1 VTRKFGIFASYPEA
15 INQPITKY
23 KGTMSGVNKV
33 ILVGRLGKDPDVR
46 NLENGATVA
55 NFTMATSETYKD
67 KTTGE
72 RKEITEWHNIV
83 LWRGLADVAAKY
95 LHKGDMVYIEGKL
108 RTRSWE
114 KEGVT
119 RYTTEIVGDN
129 MTMLNTRPSGGNQE
143 YSSPPRGSSASSEET
158 GTPSLRDKPSAEST
172 TDDLPF

>member
-1 VTRKFGIFASYPEA
+1 
-15 INQPITKY
+15 
-23 KGTMSGVNKV
+23 MSGVNKV
-33 ILVGRLGKDPDVR
+33 ILVGRLGKDPEVR
-46 NLENGATVA
+46 NLENGAVVA

-67 KTTGE
+67 KTSGE

-83 LWRGLADVAAKY
+83 LWRGLAEIAAKY

-119 RYTTEIVGDN
+119 RYTTEIIGDN
-129 MTMLNTRPSGGNQE
+129 MTMLSTRPGGA
-143 YSSPPRGSSASSEET
+143 GSSQERSAPNTFSNSSSGNEVVT
-158 GTPSLRDKPSAEST
+158 DNA

>member
-1 VTRKFGIFASYPEA
+1 
-15 INQPITKY
+15 
-23 KGTMSGVNKV
+23 MSGVNKV
-33 ILVGRLGKDPDVR
+33 ILVGRLGKDPEVR

-55 NFTMATSETYKD
+55 NFTMATSESYKD
-67 KTTGE
+67 KTTNE

-83 LWRGLADVAAKY
+83 LWRGLADIAAKY
-95 LHKGDMVYIEGKL
+95 LHKGDMIYVEGKL

-129 MTMLNTRPSGGNQE
+129 MTMLSTQRSGGGGGGNSE
-143 YSSPPRGSSASSEET
+143 Y
-158 GTPSLRDKPSAEST
+158 KPSAPQYTAQTDDFGGGKSSGDNA

>member
-1 VTRKFGIFASYPEA
+1 
-15 INQPITKY
+15 
-23 KGTMSGVNKV
+23 MSGVNKV
-33 ILVGRLGKDPDVR
+33 ILVGNLGKDPEVR

-55 NFTMATSETYKD
+55 NFTIATTESYKD

-72 RKEITEWHNIV
+72 KKDITEWHNIV
-83 LWRGLADVAAKY
+83 LWRGLADIAAKY
-95 LHKGDMVYIEGKL
+95 LHKGDMIYIEGKL

-129 MTMLNTRPSGGNQE
+129 MTMLSTRRTTVTGGGNAGNQE
-143 YSSPPRGSSASSEET
+143 R
-158 GTPSLRDKPSAEST
+158 PSAPPYSGNSEVPANS